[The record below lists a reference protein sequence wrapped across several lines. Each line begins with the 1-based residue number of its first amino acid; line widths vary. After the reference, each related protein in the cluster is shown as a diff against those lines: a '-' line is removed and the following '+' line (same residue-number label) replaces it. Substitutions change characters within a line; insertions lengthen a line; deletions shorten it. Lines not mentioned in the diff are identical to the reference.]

1 MGDMEENS
9 QHLAF
14 ARAVAGPD
22 VKIDLARVSLM
33 LAEPEYPDL
42 DVTGCLKKLDAL
54 AATVKDL
61 GGRDDG
67 PYRVLACMNYVLFH
81 CEGFKGNEEDYYDPQ
96 NSFLNCV
103 IERKSGI
110 PITLSVLYMEVARRV
125 GLTVKG
131 VGFPGHFLV
140 TTTCDDQEIFI
151 DSFNGGRI
159 VSPADLESLLARVYH
174 GRLKVQPEFLLPV
187 SNIQIIQRMLNNMK
201 GIYYSNRLDLRKCLR
216 VVEQLLILNPG
227 DPDQIR
233 DRGLL
238 RLQLENGS
246 GALEDLER
254 FLELAPDAKGAVTI
268 REKVNE
274 LRKQVHTL
282 H

>member
-1 MGDMEENS
+1 MANMAEDS
-9 QHLAF
+9 QYLAF
-14 ARAVAGPD
+14 TKAVSGPD
-22 VKIDLARVSLM
+22 ESIDLARVSLII
-33 LAEPEYPDL
+33 AAPEYPDL
-42 DVTGCLKKLDAL
+42 DATHYLKKLDCW
-54 AATVKDL
+54 AATIKDL
-61 GGRDDG
+61 GARDDG
-67 PYRVLACMNYVLFH
+67 PYRVLACMNYVLFQ

-103 IERKSGI
+103 IERKLGI
-110 PITLSVLYMEVARRV
+110 PITLSVLYMEVGRRV

-140 TTTCDDQEIFI
+140 TTTCDDQEIFV

-159 VSPADLESLLARVYH
+159 VSEADLESLLNRVYH

-187 SNIQIIQRMLNNMK
+187 SNTQIIQRMLNNMK
-201 GIYYSNRLDLRKCLR
+201 GIYYSNRQDLRKCLR

-227 DPDQIR
+227 DPEQIR

-238 RLQLENGS
+238 RLRLENES
-246 GALEDLER
+246 GALEDFER
-254 FLELAPDAKGAVTI
+254 FLELAPDGKGSGAI
-268 REKVNE
+268 REKVSE
-274 LRKQVHTL
+274 LRKQSRTL

>member
-1 MGDMEENS
+1 MENTEENS
-9 QHLAF
+9 QYLAF
-14 ARAVAGPD
+14 AKAVAVPD
-22 VKIDLARVSLM
+22 VEIDLGLVSLM
-33 LAEPEYPDL
+33 IAVPEYPGM
-42 DVTGCLKKLDAL
+42 DVTHYLEKLDCWAE
-54 AATVKDL
+54 TIKEL
-61 GGRDDG
+61 GARDDS
-67 PYRVLACMNYVLFH
+67 PYRVLACMNYVLFQ
-81 CEGFKGNEEDYYDPQ
+81 CEGFKGNEEDYYDPR

-103 IERKSGI
+103 IERKQGI

-140 TTTCDDQEIFI
+140 TTTCDDQEIFV

-159 VSPADLESLLARVYH
+159 LSPGDLDSLLDKVYK

-187 SNIQIIQRMLNNMK
+187 SNRQIIQRMLNNMK
-201 GIYYSNRLDLRKCLR
+201 GIYYSNRQDLRKCLR
-216 VVEQLLILNPG
+216 VVEQLLILNPA

-238 RLQLENGS
+238 RLRLQNGP
-246 GALEDLER
+246 GALEDFEQ
-254 FLELAPDAKGAVTI
+254 FLKLAPDARGADVI
-268 REKVNE
+268 REKVTQ